1 MEVILKSEEKLVA
14 RMHKNLKRL
23 RTTRE
28 SLRWRDVVTNKS
40 RSRRK
45 VLRMR
50 SW

>member
-1 MEVILKSEEKLVA
+1 MEVILKSEEKLEA

-50 SW
+50 AW